1 MGKESGK
8 SVGGKRSKTLS
19 ALIKAFCLDY
29 KPRSIHIMRKNVS
42 RRVQM
47 EYEYINGR
55 IFDGAAE
62 IVGVEHAEVFIE
74 EIGNSIGYANSSI
87 PYYSEKVYK
96 QLKQEAADNI
106 ARKLHLL
113 D

>member
-1 MGKESGK
+1 MTEESVK
-8 SVGGKRSKTLS
+8 RPVGKRSKTLS

-29 KPRSIHIMRKNVS
+29 KTRNIHISRKNVS
-42 RRVQM
+42 RRVRM

-62 IVGVEHAEVFIE
+62 IVGAENAEVFID
-74 EIGNSIGYANSSI
+74 EIGNSIGYANSAI